1 MAAAAASAPAVFRVL
16 PKALASSYSDA
27 AHGPLFFLAGPLGGG
42 SDWQSDMCAAL
53 LQCVPAG
60 FTAVLPYGLEDR
72 PATDPAHAAFPL
84 TALPAEAYTAR
95 QLPWER
101 VYMDAAA
108 GAAPPPGS
116 STLCRGC
123 LVFWLPEESASHPKR
138 PGHGPYAQDTR
149 GELGEWRGRL
159 MSNRSLRV
167 VVGGEEGFRGFDTVR
182 RNFKLAL
189 GDAFPVYD
197 TRGEPKCTPRECMLA
212 TAAAAAKLAL
222 AAAPSAGSGAA
233 GAAGSAASAAGGSSA

>member
-1 MAAAAASAPAVFRVL
+1 MAAAVASAPTVFRIL

-42 SDWQSDMCAAL
+42 GDWQSDMCAAL
-53 LQCVPAG
+53 LQCVPTG

-72 PATDPAHAAFPL
+72 PATDPSHAAFPL
-84 TALPAEAYTAR
+84 TALPAEAFTAR

-101 VYMDAAA
+101 AYLDAAA
-108 GAAPPPGS
+108 GAQPPPGS
-116 STLCRGC
+116 STPCRGC
-123 LVFWLPEESASHPKR
+123 LVFWLPQESASHPKG

-189 GDAFPVYD
+189 GDDFPVHD
-197 TRGEPKCTPRECMLA
+197 TRGEGGEPKRTPRECMLA

-222 AAAPSAGSGAA
+222 ATGSS
-233 GAAGSAASAAGGSSA
+233 AAGSAGSEASAAGGSSA